1 MFANILISGTHL
13 LVGVER
19 PSITLF
25 NNSPQVPKTL
35 LTELHDVQIL
45 TFMEGQGVEFYP
57 FSDLGG
63 VRKAFLDDL
72 VERNKLDLRLRLC
85 AHWMMATGGV
95 MLYLRPTGRSY
106 DIRYYDRDGY
116 QAYRDA
122 DGELEEV
129 LIRYSYA
136 KRSTQSVAPLVQGQN
151 PNIGGFNG
159 FEKNNQSWVKI
170 RLTKETFERWD
181 YNQKPDFTPDKK
193 SPDVIAQN
201 SLGFIPLVECLN
213 VNNKGEMGKTEY
225 EDLKEEIHDLD
236 ILESGIR
243 TNIKELANNILITSL
258 REDQIFESIGRDKDS
273 VAYGSGYRSA
283 SDFINPINTTQDGK
297 RLKRV
302 IGGFD
307 RGGDGEAG
315 DFISQVQISPLP
327 PNQLGY
333 VDELSKR
340 LRKALGGRDERE
352 VTYTATEVRSQLG
365 EVSATAAMK
374 ERSLFKYGFC
384 VLLEMAILAEEN
396 LYLATGG
403 KLGLSTAPSGLNR
416 KVKFRKAPLFIQSA
430 REKLDNSIIGR
441 NNFRAGVGQLEALK
455 DVFPDKSEEELR
467 AMLRGGLP
475 VEYLEDMIRVFSMM
489 QSVFDP
495 ATGQPLTASV
505 PIQQYILQ
513 ALSYGEPD
521 NIDIGTSGPTAALES
536 DSFAAA
542 SAAAAKLGLSQPTN
556 GSKPPGK
563 GSSANAVSSGLGT
576 STATQRTDSIDAEQ
590 SLPSSSG
597 VLNDTTGGSSSAN
610 SNPNTYPDP

>member
-1 MFANILISGTHL
+1 
-13 LVGVER
+13 
-19 PSITLF
+19 
-25 NNSPQVPKTL
+25 
-35 LTELHDVQIL
+35 
-45 TFMEGQGVEFYP
+45 MEGQGVEFYP

-85 AHWMMATGGV
+85 AHWMMQTGSV
-95 MLYLRPTGRSY
+95 ILYLRPTGRSY

-129 LIRYSYA
+129 LIRYSYS
-136 KRSTQSVAPLVQGQN
+136 KRSTQSIAPLVQGQN
-151 PNIGGFNG
+151 PNLGGFNG
-159 FEKNNQSWVKI
+159 GNNQSWVKI
-170 RLTKETFERWD
+170 RLTKDTFERWD
-181 YNQKPDFTPDKK
+181 YNQKPSFDPERKTPD
-193 SPDVIAQN
+193 VVAQN

-213 VNNKGEMGKTEY
+213 CNNKGEMGKPEY
-225 EDLKEEIHDLD
+225 EDLKQEIHDLD
-236 ILESGIR
+236 VLESGIR

-258 REDQIFESIGRDKDS
+258 REDQIFESIGKDKDS
-273 VAYGSGYRSA
+273 IAYASGYRGA
-283 SDFINPINTTQDGK
+283 SDFINPINTSQDGK

-307 RGGDGEAG
+307 RGGDGESG
-315 DFISQVQISPLP
+315 DFISQIQISPLP
-327 PNQLGY
+327 PNQLAY

-365 EVSATAAMK
+365 EVSATSALK

-396 LYLATGG
+396 LYLATQGQ
-403 KLGLSTAPSGLNR
+403 LGLSTATGGLNR

-495 ATGQPLTASV
+495 VTNLPLTASV

-521 NIDIGTSGPTAALES
+521 NIDIGTSGPTAELES
-536 DSFAAA
+536 ESFAAA
-542 SAAAAKLGLSQPTN
+542 ATTAAKLGLSKPPN
-556 GSKPPGK
+556 GSKPSGK
-563 GSSANAVSSGLGT
+563 NVGGSTNPVSPGSSSA
-576 STATQRTDSIDAEQ
+576 TAAQRTDSWDSEQ
-590 SLPSSSG
+590 SLPSGSG
-597 VLNDTTGGSSSAN
+597 VLNDGSTSATAD
-610 SNPNTYPDP
+610 NTYPDP